1 MNLNIQRCYKKE
13 NLESEYLIFRK
24 VCIMNNLFGFA
35 SGYLKASVDRK
46 IYTAETRPEKYAGK
60 KKLSLQEGNDYIAE
74 LLEKAEPCM
83 IARYGSTEL
92 SIVKWRLAQKYGIVK
107 EFAAGEMKNITNNA
121 GFFPKDQKLVA
132 KFGDL
137 MLELSKEA
145 DLIGVFYWH
154 MEEHVIKN
162 YASQSAV
169 VRARGLEPWYV
180 EKPWTKALKGK
191 KVLVIHPF
199 EDTIKKQ
206 YEKRDLLFPETN
218 LLPEF
223 ELKTLKAV
231 QTIAGEKDSRFD
243 TWFDALEYMHDEAMK
258 IDFDV
263 AIIGCGAYG
272 FPLAAKLKQSGK
284 KAIHLGGATQY
295 LFGIKSKRAE
305 EGNPIIAGLFNDAW
319 VRPSENERP
328 KNFKNVEGGC
338 YW

>member
-1 MNLNIQRCYKKE
+1 MKNLM
-13 NLESEYLIFRK
+13 SF
-24 VCIMNNLFGFA
+24 LFGYF
-35 SGYLKASVDRK
+35 KASIDRK
-46 IYTAETRPEKYAGK
+46 IYTADNRPERYAGK
-60 KKLSLQEGNDYIAE
+60 KRLTLQEGNDYIVE
-74 LLEKAEPCM
+74 LLNKPEPCM

-92 SIVKWRLAQKYGIVK
+92 SILKWRLAQKYGLVK
-107 EFAAGEMKNITNNA
+107 EFAAGEMQNITNNA
-121 GFFPKDQKLVA
+121 GFFPKDQNLVLNFA
-132 KFGDL
+132 DL
-137 MLELSKEA
+137 MLELSSEV
-145 DLIGVFYWH
+145 DLMGVFYWH
-154 MEEHVIKN
+154 MEEYVVKH

-180 EKPWTKALKGK
+180 ERPWTHALAGK

-199 EDTIKKQ
+199 EDTIIKQ
-206 YEKRDLLFPETN
+206 YAKRELLFPETN
-218 LLPEF
+218 LLPEI

-231 QTIAGEKDSRFD
+231 QTIAGEKDPRFE
-243 TWFDALEYMHDEAMK
+243 TWFDALEYMHTEAMK

-305 EGNPIIAGLFNDAW
+305 DTNPIIYGLFNEAW
-319 VRPSENERP
+319 TRPSDNERP
-328 KNFKNVEGGC
+328 KNFKKVEGGC